1 MYIGMYFPMIWI
13 LSGIVIPIIFIWM
26 DIMKIVFLAPANSA
40 HTKKWCKW
48 FSGHGH
54 QVKVIS
60 LAAPDGAIDA
70 EVHYLD
76 SGTSPRDSDWQKLG
90 YLTQCRKVR
99 KLVNALHPDVLNVHY
114 ATSYGALAVFAGLKD
129 YILSVWGSDVYT
141 FPRKSF
147 LHRYLLKLVLRRA
160 GLLFSTSQAMADEAA
175 KYTDQHFEITPFGVD
190 MELFSPALRNRSDD
204 DFVIGTVKTLS
215 PKYGIATIL
224 RAAAKVREERP
235 DIPLKLRIAG
245 KGSHEPEYHKLAA
258 DLGLDDCL
266 QWLGFIS
273 QLEAAKVWANLDCA
287 IIPSES
293 ESFGVSAVEAQS
305 CGCPVIISDIPGLM
319 EATNPG
325 KTSMVIPRGNV
336 DELVEAIVKLYQKPE
351 LRKKLGEAGRAYVR
365 ENYELNDCFAK
376 VEKMFYSW
384 IKNNSR

>member
-1 MYIGMYFPMIWI
+1 
-13 LSGIVIPIIFIWM
+13 
-26 DIMKIVFLAPANSA
+26 MKIVFLAPANSY

-48 FSGHGH
+48 FSGRGH
-54 QVKVIS
+54 QVTVIS
-60 LAAPDGAIDA
+60 LTALEGEIDA
-70 EVHYLD
+70 KVHYLD
-76 SGTSPRDSDWQKLG
+76 SGTSAQAGDWQKLG
-90 YLTQCRKVR
+90 YLTQCRRVR
-99 KLVNALHPDVLNVHY
+99 KLVDQLQPDIINVHY

-175 KYTDQHFEITPFGVD
+175 KYTDQHFVITPFGVD
-190 MELFSPALRNRSDD
+190 MELFSPKLRKRNDS
-204 DFVIGTVKTLS
+204 DFVVGTVKTLS

-224 RAAAKVREERP
+224 RAAAKVREDRP

-245 KGSHEPEYHKLAA
+245 KGSHELEYHKLAT

-273 QLEAAKVWANLDCA
+273 QSEAASVWANIDCA

-293 ESFGVSAVEAQS
+293 ESESFGVAAVEAES
-305 CGCPVIISDIPGLM
+305 CSCPVIISDIPGLM

-325 KTSMVIPRGNV
+325 VTSMVIPRGNA
-336 DELVEAIVKLYQKPE
+336 EALAQAIIDMYEQPE
-351 LRKKLGEAGRAYVR
+351 KRQEMGAAGRAFVR
-365 ENYELNDCFAK
+365 NHYEINDCFLR
-376 VEKMFYSW
+376 VEMEMMKFCG
-384 IKNNSR
+384 KNK